1 MGSRGRRMN
10 DRAEALSILHESA
23 VVVFVNPAAGGG
35 RARSCLAQVNKLFE
49 AFHVH
54 AQFGMTNSAVELES
68 SAQNAISQGQRVLF
82 AMGGDGTFQ
91 VLANAAFG
99 AEVLLGVLP
108 VGGGND
114 FAAALGLPDDPV
126 KAAEAILR
134 GKPRFVDL
142 LRVRT
147 AEGRTRLYA
156 GGGGIGLDAEAA
168 RYASGTYRRFPGR
181 SRYIASA
188 LRALVGFVPIE
199 VRIDFPGSDL
209 ISWEAKAL
217 LAAVLNSPTYGA
229 GLKLA
234 PGATIDDGS
243 LHVVLIEDI
252 GRCEVLW
259 LLPRMLR
266 SGELR
271 ASRVQR
277 WKASKVR
284 LTTRTPSVFHGD
296 GEILGSTPVE
306 IELVP
311 GAVQVLAPAPR

>member
-1 MGSRGRRMN
+1 MN
-10 DRAEALSILHESA
+10 DRAEASSILREST
-23 VVVFVNPAAGGG
+23 VIVFVNPAAGGG

-114 FAAALGLPDDPV
+114 FAAALGLPDDPLI
-126 KAAEAILR
+126 AADAILR
-134 GKPRFVDL
+134 GEPRFVDL
-142 LRVRT
+142 VRVRT
-147 AEGRTRLYA
+147 AEGQTRLYA

-168 RYASGTYRRFPGR
+168 RYASSAYRRFPGR

-188 LRALVGFVPIE
+188 LRALVGFVPLD
-199 VRIDFPGSDL
+199 VRVDFPGSDL
-209 ISWEAKAL
+209 IPYEAKVL

-229 GLKLA
+229 GLRLA
-234 PGATIDDGS
+234 PGATIDDGC

-252 GRCEVLW
+252 GVFEILQ
-259 LLPRMLR
+259 LLPRLIG

-271 ASRVQR
+271 TSRVKR
-277 WKASKVR
+277 WQVNKVR
-284 LTTRTPSVFHGD
+284 LTTRKPSTFHGD

-311 GAVQVLAPAPR
+311 RAVQVLVPATS

>member
-1 MGSRGRRMN
+1 MN
-10 DRAEALSILHESA
+10 DRAEARSILSESA
-23 VVVFVNPAAGGG
+23 VVVFVNSIAGGG
-35 RARSCLAQVNKLFE
+35 RARSYLAQFQKLFE
-49 AFHVH
+49 SAQVH
-54 AQFGMTNSAVELES
+54 AKFVMTNSAAELES
-68 SAQNAISQGQRVLF
+68 FARNAISQGRRALF

-91 VLANAAFG
+91 ALANAAFG
-99 AEVLLGVLP
+99 ADVLLGVLP

-114 FAAALGLPDDPV
+114 FAAALGLPGDPL
-126 KAAEAILR
+126 KAAESVLR
-134 GKPRFVDL
+134 GNPRFVDL
-142 LRVRT
+142 VRVRT
-147 AEGRTRLYA
+147 AEGRARLYA

-168 RYASGTYRRFPGR
+168 RYATGAYRRLPGR
-181 SRYIASA
+181 LRYIASA
-188 LRALVGFVPIE
+188 LRALVGYVPIE
-199 VRIDFPGSDL
+199 VRIEFPGSDL
-209 ISWEAKAL
+209 VPREAKAL
-217 LAAVLNSPTYGA
+217 LAAVLSSPTYGA

-311 GAVQVLAPAPR
+311 RAVQVLAPTPR